1 MREDSSKVAKEINT
15 QADSLRHEIIQFL
28 REIIA
33 IPSLTGEEGPI
44 IERLK
49 SEMEKIGYDEVRV
62 DPLGNL
68 LGRMGDGENV
78 IAFDGHCDTVDIGNP
93 DLWEVDPF
101 KGDFRDGIVF
111 GRGAS
116 DQKGGL
122 AAAIYAG
129 KLLRTIGLP
138 ENITLWVVASVLEED
153 LEGLCW
159 QYIVKEDKI
168 KPDAVILTEP
178 SSLTIAYG
186 QRGRMEIEVRTD
198 GMSCHGSAPERGI
211 NAIYIMA
218 PIIQEIEALNSRLPA
233 APPFGKGSITIT
245 DIRSTAPSLCAVAD
259 SAAIHLDRRLTQGET
274 EESALEEIK
283 SLLTVK
289 TTEAKVSL
297 LEYKRKSYTGLIY
310 PTRAYFPLWIME
322 KSHPLIK
329 TAMDAYYAQFL
340 KQPVVDKWIF
350 STNGVA
356 TKGMFDIP
364 TIGFGPGNEVHA
376 HSPTDQI
383 QVEDLVKALA
393 FYASLVW
400 HWGAK

>member
-1 MREDSSKVAKEINT
+1 MRENSSRVAKEINT
-15 QADSLRHEIIQFL
+15 QADSFRHEIIQFL

-68 LGRMGDGENV
+68 LGRMGEGENV
-78 IAFDGHCDTVDIGNP
+78 IAIDGHCDTVDVGNP
-93 DLWEVDPF
+93 DLWEVEPF
-101 KGDFRDGIVF
+101 KGDFRDGIVY

-129 KLLRTIGLP
+129 KILRTIGLP
-138 ENITLWVVASVLEED
+138 ENITLWVVASIMEED

-168 KPDAVILTEP
+168 KPGAVILTEP

-186 QRGRMEIEVRTD
+186 QRGRMEIEVRTE

-211 NAIYIMA
+211 NAIYKMA
-218 PIIQEIEALNSRLPA
+218 PIIQEIEELNSRLPA
-233 APPFGKGSITIT
+233 APPLGKGSITIT

-274 EESALEEIK
+274 EESALDEIK

-297 LEYKRKSYTGLIY
+297 LKYKRKSYTGLIY
-310 PTRAYFPLWIME
+310 PSRAYFPLWIME
-322 KSHPLIK
+322 KSHPLIQ
-329 TAMDAYYAQFL
+329 TAMEAYYAQFL

-400 HWGAK
+400 HWGVK